1 MLCTRGF
8 ESHPRRSKIYIYLI
22 KTVLRKKVLRQKI
35 LKISREKT
43 GLRRVLLRVL
53 LNIIL
58 IKEDKMD
65 DIDIGERIKKIV
77 KLCL

>member
-1 MLCTRGF
+1 MCSARVGSNPILVGTKF
-8 ESHPRRSKIYIYLI
+8 IYLI
-22 KTVLRKKVLRQKI
+22 ETVYAKRFYVKNSQN
-35 LKISREKT
+35 LKGENDGSAA
-43 GLRRVLLRVL
+43 GVRVL